1 MMPNFLTRHRVE
13 ALKILKAEYLNPEDN
28 SSNPDTEEEQLS
40 EIVTG
45 YLDQARPSLDYAR
58 KLGKDITEE
67 LLLDILLTKTGFEGP
82 APMTLSSSLSL
93 PPGIPQAAV
102 YLAEMTVTQVILK
115 LIDNSYEPM
124 SPETQTQMA
133 AEVYI

>member
-1 MMPNFLTRHRVE
+1 M
-13 ALKILKAEYLNPEDN
+13 
-28 SSNPDTEEEQLS
+28 
-40 EIVTG
+40 
-45 YLDQARPSLDYAR
+45 R

-67 LLLDILLTKTGFEGP
+67 LLLGYSPDKTGFEGP

-133 AEVYI
+133 AEVYESIMSQELNQQGLAELTVQKNIIMRAIFIAK